1 MGLFSKKSP
10 KRSKSKDGG
19 KPKKEGARERQAK
32 AQRENIFAQKLDM
45 TEDYRPPSYAKSD
58 AAVGFID
65 GALGDNFVFQN
76 LSSRERR
83 LLIDA
88 MKTLEVHAGRPIV
101 TQGETG
107 DYFYVVDDGTV
118 RFEVDGRKVG
128 SCGRG
133 GSFGE
138 LALLYNCPRSAS
150 CVAETTCTLWIVD
163 QKTFRHMLANN
174 NNSQQKETYDI
185 LRKVSFFADLESRD
199 LNRIADAF
207 NTKVFRAGDRIIRK
221 GEIGEEFFIIQ
232 EGTAKVHDIGK
243 RDGQFIEQPIG
254 PGDFFGERALLTG
267 EPRNASITAT
277 SDKCMCLSLG
287 RDEFKVVLGPLQ
299 AAIDRAMSKR
309 TLLAVPI
316 FIMSQFEPFELN
328 RLADLVVEYTF
339 HPGTVLAQQGKS
351 YVQNFYLIRTGK
363 VRILHQG
370 SSRPGYLQDSDYFGQ
385 QFLKE
390 PEGALATQT
399 ITVIEDTKCGVLSK
413 KDFASVVGN
422 VDRLG
427 RPRRKKEDVE
437 EEKKMQLKHLNKIRI
452 LGVGTFGKVW
462 LVTHKKTNTVYAL
475 KQLSKNE
482 IIQHQQIGSVVQ
494 EKNIMSAL
502 DHPFVIKLA
511 GSFQDSKSLY
521 MVLELVQ
528 GGELFSVIH
537 SAEMDG
543 VPNGNARFYAA
554 CILESLSHL
563 HMRNIAYRDL
573 KPENVLID
581 AKGYCVL
588 VDLGF
593 AKMVEDKT
601 YTLCGTPE
609 YLAPEI
615 ILSKGHDK
623 GADYWAYGVLI
634 YEMLVGHS
642 PFFDF
647 GSNDQ
652 VGLFQRIC
660 KVQYTFPKGQCHPH
674 AKDLIQRL
682 IMRRQANRYGCL
694 ARGDMDIRDHPWFE
708 IVDVDMLLAREWP
721 TPWVPRIRGATDAS
735 HFDSYEHLE
744 KESKKEPTLT
754 SSEQALFKDFDA

>member
-1 MGLFSKKSP
+1 MNIFK
-10 KRSKSKDGG
+10 
-19 KPKKEGARERQAK
+19 KKEKKKNPEKAK
-32 AQRENIFAQKLDM
+32 KKDATRAQRENIFAQKLDM
-45 TEDYRPPSYAKSD
+45 QEDYKAPFYPKSD
-58 AAVGFID
+58 EAIKFID
-65 GALGDNFVFQN
+65 GALGDNFVFAN

-88 MKTLEVHAGRPIV
+88 MKSFEVPAEEDIV

-128 SCGRG
+128 ACGRG

-150 CVAETTCTLWIVD
+150 CIAETKCSLWIVD
-163 QKTFRHMLANN
+163 QKTFRYMLANTKN
-174 NNSQQKETYDI
+174 TQQKGTLDI
-185 LRKVSFFADLESRD
+185 LKKVSFFNGLEERD

-207 NTKVFRAGDRIIRK
+207 STVAYRGGDRIITK
-221 GEIGEEFFIIQ
+221 GEIGDNFYIIQ
-232 EGTAKVHDIGK
+232 EGTCKVHDIGQK
-243 RDGQFIEQPIG
+243 EGQFIEIPMG
-254 PGDFFGERALLTG
+254 TGEFFGERALLTG

-277 SDKCMCLSLG
+277 SDAICLVLG
-287 RDEFKVVLGPLQ
+287 RDDFKKVLGPLQ
-299 AAIDRAMSKR
+299 EAIDRAMSKR

-316 FIMSQFEPFELN
+316 FIFSQFEPFEMN
-328 RLADLVVEYTF
+328 RLADLVVEYVF
-339 HPGTVLAQQGKS
+339 QPGTVLAEQGKPL
-351 YVQNFYLIRTGK
+351 VQNFYLIRTGK

-370 SSRPGYLQDSDYFGQ
+370 STRPGYLQDSDYFGQ

-390 PEGALATQT
+390 PEGAIASQT
-399 ITVIEDTKCGVLSK
+399 ITVMEETRCGVMSR
-413 KDFASVVGN
+413 KDFLSVVGSA
-422 VDRLG
+422 DRLG
-427 RPRRKKEDVE
+427 KPMPKKAEVDD
-437 EEKKMQLKHLNKIRI
+437 EKAIKLKQLNKIRI

-462 LVTHKKTNTVYAL
+462 LCVHKKTGTPYAL
-475 KQLSKNE
+475 KSLSKYE
-482 IIQHQQIGSVVQ
+482 IIQHDQVGSVAQ
-494 EKNIMSAL
+494 EKNIMASL
-502 DHPFVIKLA
+502 DHPFVIKLV
-511 GSFQDSKSLY
+511 GSFTDKQHLY

-537 SAEMDG
+537 TEEMDG
-543 VPNGNARFYAA
+543 VPNGNARFYSA

-573 KPENVLID
+573 KPENVLVD
-581 AKGYCVL
+581 SKGYCVL

-623 GADYWAYGVLI
+623 GADYWALGVLI
-634 YEMLVGHS
+634 YEMLVGNS

-647 GSNDQ
+647 SNDQ

-660 KVQYTFPKGQCHPH
+660 KVQFSFPQGLIDPKAQ
-674 AKDLIQRL
+674 DLIRRL
-682 IMRRQANRYGCL
+682 LVRRQANRYGCL

-708 IVDVDMLLAREWP
+708 IIDVDKLLKREWP
-721 TPWVPRIRGATDAS
+721 TPWVPKIRNALDAS
-735 HFDSYEHLE
+735 HFDSYEHME
-744 KESKKEPTLT
+744 KDSKDPKL
-754 SSEQALFKDFDA
+754 SEEEHALFANF